1 MMLTGTMRI
10 NQKGHLE
17 IGGCDVVDLAYRY
30 GTPLNIMDESLV
42 RTRCRYYLQ
51 SMEKHYPNF
60 EVIYAGKAFLTTA
73 MCRLLEEEGMS
84 LDVVSGGELYT
95 ALQAD
100 FPPDRIFF
108 HGNNKTTGE
117 LEMALEA
124 GIGRFIVDSFS
135 ELHLLESLAGKM
147 GQQAEVLLRIKPGVV
162 ADTHKYIQT
171 GQVDSKF
178 GFGLTDGQALEA
190 VDKCLGMKNIH
201 LRGLHC
207 HIGSQIFQTEPFV
220 QTASIMMSFLREIA
234 LIKNVQLEEL
244 NLGGGLGIRYL
255 KDDQP
260 PSIDSLIR
268 PMVEAV
274 KIKAAEYNFPLPK
287 LMIEPGRSIVGEAG
301 TSLYTIGTIKD
312 LPGIRRYVSVDGG
325 MSDNLRPA
333 LYNAKYEALVANK
346 AEHSRGEVVSIAGKA
361 CESGDMLI
369 WDVDLPPLERGDLL
383 AILSTGAYTY
393 SMANNYNRIPRP
405 AVVFVRGGN
414 SDLVVKRESY
424 QDLVANDLIPRR
436 MRKIKGEPL
445 IKKVA
450 NP

>member
-1 MMLTGTMRI
+1 MLLTGTMKI

-17 IGGCDVVDLAYRY
+17 IGGCDVVDLASQY
-30 GTPLNIMDESLV
+30 GTPLNIMDESLI

-51 SMEKHYPNF
+51 SMEKHYPDF
-60 EVIYAGKAFLTTA
+60 EVIYAGKAFLTKA

-95 ALQAD
+95 ALAAE
-100 FPPDRIFF
+100 FPPERIYF
-108 HGNNKTTGE
+108 HGNNKTVSE
-117 LEMALEA
+117 IEQALEA
-124 GIGRFIVDSFS
+124 GISRFIVDSFS
-135 ELHLLESLAGKM
+135 ELDLLDSTAQKIGKK
-147 GQQAEVLLRIKPGVV
+147 AEIYIRIKPGVV
-162 ADTHKYIQT
+162 PDTHQYIQT

-178 GFGLTDGQALEA
+178 GFGLSDGQAMEA
-190 VDKCLGMKNIH
+190 VEKCLEKKHIS

-220 QTASIMMSFLREIA
+220 QAALIMMSFLREIA
-234 LIKNVQLEEL
+234 LTKNIQLLEL

-255 KDDQP
+255 ENDQP
-260 PSIDSLIR
+260 PSIDSLISSLA
-268 PMVEAV
+268 EAV
-274 KIKAAEYNFPLPK
+274 KSKASEYNYPLPK

-301 TSLYTIGTIKD
+301 TSLYTVGTIKD
-312 LPGIRRYVSVDGG
+312 VPGIRRYVSVDGG

-333 LYNAKYEALVANK
+333 LYKAKYEALVANK
-346 AEHSRGEVVSIAGKA
+346 AEEPREELVSIAGKA

-369 WDVDLPPLERGDLL
+369 WDVHLSSLQRGDLL

-424 QDLVANDLIPRR
+424 EDLVMNDMIPKR
-436 MRKIKGEPL
+436 MKKIRDELAQKA
-445 IKKVA
+445 V

>member
-260 PSIDSLIR
+260 PSIDSLIS

-274 KIKAAEYNFPLPK
+274 KIK
-287 LMIEPGRSIVGEAG
+287 
-301 TSLYTIGTIKD
+301 
-312 LPGIRRYVSVDGG
+312 
-325 MSDNLRPA
+325 
-333 LYNAKYEALVANK
+333 
-346 AEHSRGEVVSIAGKA
+346 
-361 CESGDMLI
+361 
-369 WDVDLPPLERGDLL
+369 
-383 AILSTGAYTY
+383 
-393 SMANNYNRIPRP
+393 
-405 AVVFVRGGN
+405 
-414 SDLVVKRESY
+414 
-424 QDLVANDLIPRR
+424 
-436 MRKIKGEPL
+436 
-445 IKKVA
+445 
-450 NP
+450 

>member
-1 MMLTGTMRI
+1 MLLTGTMRI

-17 IGGCDVVDLAYRY
+17 IGGCDVVDLASRY
-30 GTPLNIMDESLV
+30 GTPLNIMDESLI
-42 RTRCRYYLQ
+42 RTRCRHYLQ
-51 SMEKHYPNF
+51 SMEKHYSNF

-95 ALQAD
+95 ALKAE
-100 FPPDRIFF
+100 FPPERIYF
-108 HGNNKTTGE
+108 HGNNKTSQE
-117 LEMALEA
+117 LELALKA

-135 ELHLLESLAGKM
+135 ELELLDSLAGKLGIM
-147 GQQAEVLLRIKPGVV
+147 AEILLRVKPGVV
-162 ADTHKYIQT
+162 PDTHQYIQT

-178 GFGLTDGQALEA
+178 GFGLSDGQALEA
-190 VDKCLGMKNIH
+190 VEKCLIMKH
-201 LRGLHC
+201 TTLQGLHC

-220 QTASIMMSFLREIA
+220 QTAHIMMSFLREIA
-234 LIKNVQLEEL
+234 LTKNVQLLEL

-255 KDDQP
+255 ENDQP
-260 PSIDSLIR
+260 PSIDTLISS
-268 PMVEAV
+268 MVEEV
-274 KIKAAEYNFPLPK
+274 KSKASEYNYPLPK

-312 LPGIRRYVSVDGG
+312 VPGIRRYVSVDGG

-333 LYNAKYEALVANK
+333 LYKAKYEALVANK
-346 AEHSRGEVVSIAGKA
+346 ADQSREEVVSIAGKA

-369 WDVDLPPLERGDLL
+369 WDVDLPSLQRGDLL

-424 QDLVANDLIPRR
+424 DDLVMNDVIPKR
-436 MRKIKGEPL
+436 MKKIRDEL
-445 IKKVA
+445 NKKAA

>member
-1 MMLTGTMRI
+1 MMLTGTMKI
-10 NQKGHLE
+10 NQKDHLE
-17 IGGCDVVDLAYRY
+17 IGGCDVVDLASRY
-30 GTPLNIMDESLV
+30 GTPLYIMDESLV
-42 RTRCRYYLQ
+42 RTRCRHYLQ
-51 SMEKHYPNF
+51 SMEKHYSNF

-73 MCRLLEEEGMS
+73 MCRLLEEECMS

-95 ALQAD
+95 ALHAE
-100 FPPDRIFF
+100 FPSERIYF
-108 HGNNKTTGE
+108 HGNNKTSPEIE
-117 LEMALEA
+117 LALEA

-135 ELHLLESLAGKM
+135 ELDLLDSLARKM
-147 GQQAEVLLRIKPGVV
+147 DKRAEILLRVKPGVV
-162 ADTHKYIQT
+162 PDTHHYIQT

-178 GFGLTDGQALEA
+178 GFGLSDGQALEA
-190 VDKCLGMKNIH
+190 VEKCLGMKHIT

-207 HIGSQIFQTEPFV
+207 HIGSQIFHTEPFV
-220 QTASIMMSFLREIA
+220 QTAHIMMSFLREIA
-234 LIKNVQLEEL
+234 LTKNIQLMEL

-255 KDDQP
+255 ENDQP
-260 PSIDSLIR
+260 PSIDSLIGS
-268 PMVEAV
+268 MVEMV
-274 KIKAAEYNFPLPK
+274 KSKASEYNYPLPK

-312 LPGIRRYVSVDGG
+312 VPGIRRYVSVDGG

-346 AEHSRGEVVSIAGKA
+346 ADHPRGEVVSIAGKA

-369 WDVDLPPLERGDLL
+369 WDVDLPPLQRGDLL

-424 QDLVANDLIPRR
+424 EDLVMNDMIPKRMKKIRHELTKKAANS
-436 MRKIKGEPL
+436 
-445 IKKVA
+445 
-450 NP
+450 